1 MRLLC
6 TKANVKP
13 VLILAGAA
21 FLFVVA
27 GCGRQQTSASKPD
40 AGKVAAVASKM
51 TGPGGKAAGGEQPPY
66 KPDQP
71 TRPTFEL
78 SQQGIT
84 LNWIEKGVLRMSAT
98 AKELHGKE
106 VFSTGWLKDFSG
118 KMYEN
123 GKLTGTMTA
132 PTVLVDMNTR
142 VVTATGGVVL
152 KLVERNAVVRSKW
165 MKWYSKQQK
174 IVGNGGVTIN
184 MTTGS
189 DKQTLTGAAFVA
201 DTALKNLTVKGS
213 TKGLDF

>member
-6 TKANVKP
+6 IRANVKP
-13 VLILAGAA
+13 ALILAGAA

-27 GCGRQQTSASKPD
+27 GCGRQQTGASKPD
-40 AGKVAAVASKM
+40 AGKVAVVASKM
-51 TGPGGKAAGGEQPPY
+51 TESGGKAATGEQPPY

-71 TRPTFEL
+71 TRPTLEL
-78 SQQGIT
+78 TQQGIT

-98 AKELHGKE
+98 ARELQGKE
-106 VFSTGWLKDFSG
+106 VFSTGLLTDFSG

-132 PTVLVDMNTR
+132 PTVLVDMKTR

-152 KLVERNAVVRSKW
+152 KLVENNAVVRSKW

-201 DTALKNLTVKGS
+201 DTALKSLTVKDS